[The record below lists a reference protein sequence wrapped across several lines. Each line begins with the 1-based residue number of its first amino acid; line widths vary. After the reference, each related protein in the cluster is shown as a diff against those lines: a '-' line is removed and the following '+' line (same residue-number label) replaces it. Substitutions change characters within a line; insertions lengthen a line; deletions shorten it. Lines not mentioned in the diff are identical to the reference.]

1 MDTIGAGIYAP
12 KYAVAATCAESL
24 LGTCEAL

>member
-1 MDTIGAGIYAP
+1 MDTIGAGVYAP

-24 LGTCEAL
+24 FGSCEAL